1 MNIHEKSC
9 RLCNAIQNPLA
20 SGELRPCDTILFKTK
35 NFVLLPSIG
44 PLVRGHAMVVSR
56 THYSS
61 LASMPQD
68 IIREYDDMVRMF
80 FGLPAIAG
88 NLLEAEHGSTLGCCA
103 GACVVHTH
111 IHLLPGFMKHYDF
124 LDGSLRLLGTFHDL
138 AGIQGFSQ
146 PYILL
151 RGSLGKVTMFAADS
165 VPTQAIR
172 RVLCDRLGQT
182 NWDWRTEPRD
192 ELIEET
198 LVFWKTALADV
209 QHT

>member
-1 MNIHEKSC
+1 MNAQEKNC

-56 THYSS
+56 KHYSS

-68 IIREYDDMVRMF
+68 VIREYDDMVQMF
-80 FGLPAIAG
+80 FGLPAIAR

-111 IHLLPGFMKHYDF
+111 IHLMPGLMKHHDF
-124 LDGSLRLLGTFHDL
+124 MDGSLRVLGTFPDL
-138 AGIQGFSQ
+138 AGIHGFSQ

-151 RGSLGKVTMFAADS
+151 RGNLGKVAMFAADS

-182 NWDWRTEPRD
+182 NWDWRTEPRN

-198 LVFWKTALADV
+198 VAFWKAALANV
-209 QHT
+209 